1 MTDQDARDPG
11 SPIDRPAQAA
21 DAAPTIPAATSLT
34 PGAAPTEPIATAPAW
49 PGHPMEPPLS
59 TAPEAIPAAFAPV
72 APQVVPVPE
81 PVAAAPEAIPDA
93 FAPVAPQVAPEP
105 LAAAPEAIPAAFAPA
120 SEQRPTWAS
129 ASATTPTP
137 EHWFEPAAVTVAP
150 AAERSRRGG
159 IIGPVIAAA
168 LLSAVL
174 ASGGT
179 YVMLRASGALDQST
193 GTVAVVQPAKEA
205 GTPQQVTI
213 DESSAAIAAAQ
224 NVSPA
229 IVTII
234 TQGQAGTG
242 NGFFQGQDIPTTGV
256 GSGVIYDAS
265 GWILTNRHVVAGTD
279 QLTVRLKDGREFS
292 GTVYGV
298 DTLTDLAI
306 VKVDATGLPTATF
319 GDSSR
324 IKVGQLAIAIGSPL
338 GTYTNSVTSGI
349 VSALGRTIQ
358 VDSGTTIR
366 NLIQTDAAIN
376 PGNSGGALLDAAGN
390 VVGINTAVAS
400 TAEGIGFAI
409 PVNVAKPIMEQAKA
423 GTPLARPWIGIR
435 YVAIDPQVVKERS
448 LTVTA
453 GALID
458 GGQAADGSTTDA
470 VVPGGPA
477 AAAGLRAGDIITSV
491 GGTTISETQ
500 PLEDLLVQF
509 APGDMVDLRVVRDG
523 ATITVSVTLG
533 TRPVNP

>member
-1 MTDQDARDPG
+1 MTDHDAWNPALPSDP
-11 SPIDRPAQAA
+11 PAPSAQPAK
-21 DAAPTIPAATSLT
+21 AAPAITGPTSLT
-34 PGAAPTEPIATAPAW
+34 PGGAPTGPISPAPGWPGSPMERPLAAAQEAVPAAPEVV
-49 PGHPMEPPLS
+49 H
-59 TAPEAIPAAFAPV
+59 AAFAPV
-72 APQVVPVPE
+72 
-81 PVAAAPEAIPDA
+81 PD
-93 FAPVAPQVAPEP
+93 
-105 LAAAPEAIPAAFAPA
+105 
-120 SEQRPTWAS
+120 QRPTWAT
-129 ASATTPTP
+129 ATATTPTP
-137 EHWFEPAAVTVAP
+137 EHWFEPAPGAVAP
-150 AAERSRRGG
+150 TADRTRRGG
-159 IIGPVIAAA
+159 VIGPVIAAS

-179 YVMLRASGALDQST
+179 YVALRASGALDQPPTS
-193 GTVAVVQPAKEA
+193 VAVAEPAKQA
-205 GTPQQVTI
+205 GTTQQVVI

-229 IVTII
+229 IVTIV
-234 TQGQAGTG
+234 TQGQAGTS

-265 GWILTNRHVVAGTD
+265 GWILTNRHVVAGAD
-279 QLTVRLKDGREFS
+279 QLSVRLKDGREFA
-292 GTVYGV
+292 GTVYGI

-306 VKVDATGLPTATF
+306 VKVEATGLPTATF

-358 VDSGTTIR
+358 VDSGSTIR

-376 PGNSGGALLDAAGN
+376 PGNSGGALLDSGGN

-409 PVNVAKPIMEQAKA
+409 PVNVAKPIMAQAMA

-435 YVAIDPQVVKERS
+435 YVAIDPQVVKERN
-448 LTVTA
+448 LTVKA

-458 GGQAADGSTTDA
+458 GGQAADGSSTDA

-477 AAAGLRAGDIITSV
+477 AGAGLRAGDIITSV
-491 GGTTISETQ
+491 GGTAISDTQ
-500 PLEDLLVQF
+500 PLEDLLVQH
-509 APGDMVDLRVVRDG
+509 APGDKVDLQVTRDG

-533 TRPVNP
+533 TRPPNP